1 MFKIIKDLEVKKY
14 LKYISLVLFCC
25 LPIGVIIYFSTPIKS
40 LKTLTIAG
48 SSSVQP
54 LMVKLGNFSNLNLD
68 LVVQGGGSGFGMSS
82 IANSTKDVGLSSKNT
97 YESVQKATILQK
109 GYSKQT
115 WEIKKIKTL
124 TIGWDSIAIVYKG
137 KYELNFN
144 NQNDFAKLYDL
155 MSGNKKYKINEL
167 SKNSNDD
174 SYFVPYGRTGGADS
188 SGTAASFLNESTFDW
203 NQPLQNFSKQ
213 DLNKIKNV
221 LNKGS
226 YLNNNVRVTNE
237 SNVETFNKILN
248 ENFENAI
255 TYLSMS
261 FVLQNKEIL
270 KQNNIKVAKV
280 FNVDP
285 FDYLEKNQKIDLNFL
300 NLYKWFSPYNILI
313 SLENTTDDLKNFVKW
328 LYVSK
333 ESTSAFNELKLVK
346 SYNKDKLEIMKAM
359 ISDQLKDK
367 FDNDFDVIF
376 DPKNSDINLEKNNKP
391 FYSNANQSI
400 KKNNLTYGVAKQV
413 VLDLNKN

>member
-1 MFKIIKDLEVKKY
+1 MFRIIKDLEVKKY

-82 IANSTKDVGLSSKNT
+82 IVNSTKDVGLSSKNT